1 MSAHVLYANSKHVR
15 EVPSTSKVVQLSIPP
30 VASPRDGQEQTDAQK
45 YFSQPNAGWMT
56 ALLPAESKGPSIAD
70 GTTKDGEPSYRTAMI
85 VDGPVKLSWK
95 NAEGGFDSTY
105 MSADAVDKLY
115 NFRTF
120 TSPEDVARFG
130 AAIENGEALTS
141 PSENAPKSR
150 QHAYTADVVATSKDG
165 QEVSLGQGGAWSISE
180 DAAMNKL
187 ESQNRFKSR
196 LASKMSAEDRPNK
209 EDFASPE
216 DYAKAMKKAKQSFV
230 RDFEIGTQNS
240 AEMEYAPPAKE
251 AEATKEAE
259 APAVEEVRET
269 STPLTG
275 LDESLGLESE
285 DEMDI

>member
-1 MSAHVLYANSKHVR
+1 MSAHVLYANSKQVR
-15 EVPSTSKVVQLSIPP
+15 EIPSTSKVVQLSIPP
-30 VASPRDGQEQTDAQK
+30 ISAPRGGQEQTDAQK
-45 YFSQPNAGWMT
+45 YFSQPNPGWMT
-56 ALLPAESKGPSIAD
+56 ALLPAESKGPSIVD
-70 GTTKDGEPSYRTAMI
+70 GTTKDGNPSYRTAMI

-105 MSADAVDKLY
+105 MSADALDNLY

-150 QHAYTADVVATSKDG
+150 QRAYMADVVATGKDG

-187 ESQNRFKSR
+187 ASQNRFKSR
-196 LASKMSAEDRPNK
+196 LASKMPSEDRPNK

-216 DYAKAMKKAKQSFV
+216 DAAKAMKKAKQAFV
-230 RDFEIGTQNS
+230 RDFDIQ
-240 AEMEYAPPAKE
+240 AKDAVEMSYAPVKE
-251 AEATKEAE
+251 AEVTKEAE
-259 APAVEEVRET
+259 APSAEEVRET
-269 STPLTG
+269 SSPAVSF
-275 LDESLGLESE
+275 DESMGLESE
-285 DEMDI
+285 DELDI